1 MVIYIG
7 HDVEKA
13 TIGFPGRCSAY
24 KLEDSM
30 GGARSTAVR
39 WRVPRLQPY
48 NLEDMDEESVFDN

>member
-1 MVIYIG
+1 MDIYIG

-30 GGARSTAVR
+30 GRARSIALR
-39 WRVPRLQPY
+39 WRVLRLQPY
-48 NLEDMDEESVFDN
+48 NLEEMDEEIIR